1 MKRIAPIRVI
11 SFVLLTACWALCQ
24 SESPSVDL
32 AKPYSSDSLE
42 VQRQEMRTWR
52 SLPDAPPV
60 QTPRQAAKFQTFVD
74 NARSS
79 LTLDAVDVNLGIVS
93 KTGLGHITP
102 GLQPSFTTFYKLM
115 PTQRESG
122 SFLGKYLYLP
132 LRKQNLRYHPSTSGS
147 FMGRASDAASRIFI
161 TREDSGKRRL
171 NTTYFLGVLSSV
183 AAHNASRP
191 YWMRS
196 ATAPF
201 NDFGSTVGN
210 DAGINLFHE
219 FGPGIRQIVK
229 GHMPRF
235 VFEIQE
241 RITRNQHPREV
252 VSSPE

>member
-1 MKRIAPIRVI
+1 MVRRITPIRIV
-11 SFVLLTACWALCQ
+11 SFCLLASCGALCQ

-32 AKPYSSDSLE
+32 AKRYGSDSLE
-42 VQRQEMRTWR
+42 VQRQQMRTWR
-52 SLPDAPPV
+52 SLPDAPAV

-79 LTLDAVDVNLGIVS
+79 LTLDAVDINLGVVS

-102 GLQPSFTTFYKLM
+102 GLQPSFTTFQKPM
-115 PTQRESG
+115 PAQKESG
-122 SFLGKYLYLP
+122 SFLGKYLYPP
-132 LRKQNLRYHPSTSGS
+132 LRKQNPRYHPSTSGS
-147 FMGRASDAASRIFI
+147 FMGRASYAASRIFI
-161 TREDSGKRRL
+161 THDDLGKGRL
-171 NTTYFLGVLSSV
+171 NTSYFFGVLSSV

-201 NDFGSTVGN
+201 NDFGSTIGN

-229 GHMPRF
+229 GHTPKF
-235 VFEIQE
+235 VFKIQE
-241 RITRNQHPREV
+241 RITRDHPREV
-252 VSSPE
+252 YSPQ